1 MWDSTLLRF
10 YDVANNDAFKK
21 KWLMVQHLVFVEIL
35 FHIQTG
41 CEPVSWPCGGKAAG
55 LFKRTN
61 VLTLDGAI
69 NQIDQEVAD
78 HITVN

>member
-1 MWDSTLLRF
+1 
-10 YDVANNDAFKK
+10 
-21 KWLMVQHLVFVEIL
+21 MVQHLVFVEIL